1 MLINDTNDKTFTN
14 HYDWPTQ
21 RQRNVQRSLLG
32 RVAEDVIR
40 TGCGEWEREN
50 EAAASYVREMN
61 RNEGLEQREEWLS
74 GIRGTDSG
82 DAWNSYVRPS
92 DAEWHG
98 AAGSEPLRCNCGAI
112 VPPGRPT
119 DGFCRECTLPFDHT
133 WQYSRGADRGQPC
146 FPKGTIVTS
155 TIQWLRLLLCVSRY
169 HLLSVLSPQES
180 CDLQARPL
188 GHALTVLLE
197 PQPWQLE
204 VIPTKSNTEP
214 TMESINT
221 EVNT

>member
-1 MLINDTNDKTFTN
+1 MLMNGTHAMENL
-14 HYDWPTQ
+14 YDDA
-21 RQRNVQRSLLG
+21 RCR
-32 RVAEDVIR
+32 
-40 TGCGEWEREN
+40 CGE
-50 EAAASYVREMN
+50 
-61 RNEGLEQREEWLS
+61 
-74 GIRGTDSG
+74 
-82 DAWNSYVRPS
+82 
-92 DAEWHG
+92 
-98 AAGSEPLRCNCGAI
+98 I
-112 VPPGRPT
+112 VPTGR
-119 DGFCRECTLPFDHT
+119 GFCRECTLPFDND
-133 WQYSRGADRGQPC
+133 QYSRGADRGQPC

-214 TMESINT
+214 TIEPINT

>member
-1 MLINDTNDKTFTN
+1 M
-14 HYDWPTQ
+14 
-21 RQRNVQRSLLG
+21 
-32 RVAEDVIR
+32 AEDDIR
-40 TGCGEWEREN
+40 TGCGEWEWEN

-61 RNEGLEQREEWLS
+61 RNEGLGLPVGEWEWES

-112 VPPGRPT
+112 VPPGRRS
-119 DGFCRECTLPFDHT
+119 DHSFCEECTLPLDHT
-133 WQYSRGADRGQPC
+133 RQYSRGADRGQPC

-204 VIPTKSNTEP
+204 VIHTKSNTEP
-214 TMESINT
+214 TTEPINT